1 MFEKELVNRGQFTH
15 TYLVR
20 NTNGMTDEQVLN
32 ACDPN
37 NFGGRV
43 ARTEDGNGWAQVYID

>member
-1 MFEKELVNRGQFTH
+1 MFEKELIDRGRWTH

-20 NTNGMTDEQVLN
+20 NTNGMTDEQVLD